1 MILVIVYA
9 EGERKNLFGL
19 ERKVKSVSIGQ
30 SNTTTANLS
39 FGELSMVTEI
49 FTEWWFWKSLQRM
62 SPNRQNYTFGTLKL
76 FSFWFFMF

>member
-39 FGELSMVTEI
+39 FGELSIVTEI
-49 FTEWWFWKSLQRM
+49 FTEWWFWKSLQCLLYIFILVFYVL
-62 SPNRQNYTFGTLKL
+62 NVC
-76 FSFWFFMF
+76 